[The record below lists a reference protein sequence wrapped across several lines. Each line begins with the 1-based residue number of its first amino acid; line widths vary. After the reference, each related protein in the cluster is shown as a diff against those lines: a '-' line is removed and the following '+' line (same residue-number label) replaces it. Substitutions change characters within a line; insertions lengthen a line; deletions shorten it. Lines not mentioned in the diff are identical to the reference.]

1 VSSLEA
7 TVPFRRVTVVG
18 TGLIGGS
25 FALAVRDKFPTT
37 EIIGCDRAH
46 VLDAAQRVGAIARGV
61 EDLGAAVREAE
72 LIYVALPIGATV
84 DALGVIATSV
94 PASALVTDA
103 ASTKALVCGA
113 AARVFA
119 HGAKFLGGHPM
130 AGREKSGVEHARADL
145 FHGARYALIGSEG
158 ESDSRVKAFLE
169 LMHAIGAEPVW
180 CDADTHDW
188 AVGVVS
194 HLPQMLAVALAQ
206 VIRDETD
213 ETGMPLALAGT
224 GLKDSLRL
232 AGSPYSVW
240 RDVALTNR
248 ENISRALD
256 RLTQAIDH
264 LRTNLGSR
272 ELGEEFEA
280 ANELY
285 KRLHEGHGG
294 AETR

>member
-1 VSSLEA
+1 VSLPES
-7 TVPFRRVTVVG
+7 TIPFRRVTVVG

-25 FALAVRDKFPTT
+25 FALALRDKFPSI
-37 EIIGCDRAH
+37 EITGCDKAH
-46 VLDAAQRVGAIARGV
+46 VLEHAQRAGAITRGV
-61 EDLGAAVREAE
+61 EDLSAAVREAE
-72 LIYVALPIGATV
+72 LVYVALPIGATV
-84 DALGVIATSV
+84 DAVGVIA
-94 PASALVTDA
+94 ASATVGALVTDA
-103 ASTKALVCGA
+103 ASTKTLVCSA
-113 AARVFA
+113 AAKTFTK
-119 HGAKFLGGHPM
+119 GARFLGGHPM

-145 FHGARYALIGSEG
+145 FHGSKYALIGSEG
-158 ESDSRVKAFLE
+158 EADARVARFVDVLRT
-169 LMHAIGAEPVW
+169 IGAEPVW
-180 CDADTHDW
+180 CDTDTHDW

-213 ETGMPLALAGT
+213 ETGMPLALAGS

-232 AGSPYSVW
+232 AGSPYGVW

-264 LRTNLGSR
+264 LRPNLGSK
-272 ELGEEFEA
+272 ELSEEFDA

-285 KRLHEGHGG
+285 KRLHETQGPG
-294 AETR
+294 AR

>member
-1 VSSLEA
+1 VSLPEK
-7 TVPFRRVTVVG
+7 TIPFRRVTVVG

-25 FALAVRDKFPTT
+25 FALALRDKFPTT

-46 VLDAAQRVGAIARGV
+46 VLEAARRAGAITRGE
-61 EDLGAAVREAE
+61 EDLKAAVREAE
-72 LIYVALPIGATV
+72 LVYVALPIGATL
-84 DALGVIATSV
+84 DALVAIAASA
-94 PASALVTDA
+94 PSSALVTDA

-113 AARVFA
+113 AARMFA
-119 HGAKFLGGHPM
+119 HGARFLGGHPM
-130 AGREKSGVEHARADL
+130 AGREKSGVEHARSDL

-158 ESDSRVKAFLE
+158 ESDLRVKAFLE
-169 LMHAIGAEPVW
+169 LVRTMGAEPVW
-180 CDADTHDW
+180 CDAETHDW

-256 RLTQAIDH
+256 RLTQAVDH

-272 ELGEEFEA
+272 ELSEEFEA

-285 KRLHEGHGG
+285 RRLQ
-294 AETR
+294 R